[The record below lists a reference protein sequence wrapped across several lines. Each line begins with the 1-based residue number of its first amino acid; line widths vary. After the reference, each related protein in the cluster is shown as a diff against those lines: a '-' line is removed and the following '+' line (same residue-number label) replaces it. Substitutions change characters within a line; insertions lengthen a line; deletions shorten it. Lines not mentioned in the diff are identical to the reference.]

1 MKLKHQIYKPL
12 ITSSTT
18 RIAMPCIC
26 PNCGKK
32 LIEYAVFSEFRDS
45 NGWICDKC
53 KQFYS
58 QKEIKQIV
66 FNV

>member
-1 MKLKHQIYKPL
+1 MKLKYQICKPI
-12 ITSSTT
+12 ITSSTI
-18 RIAMPCIC
+18 RIAMSYIC
-26 PNCGKK
+26 PDCGKE

-58 QKEIKQIV
+58 QKEIKKIV

>member
-1 MKLKHQIYKPL
+1 MSY
-12 ITSSTT
+12 
-18 RIAMPCIC
+18 IC
-26 PNCGKK
+26 PNCGKE

-58 QKEIKQIV
+58 KREIKKLV
-66 FNV
+66 FNR

>member
-1 MKLKHQIYKPL
+1 MSY
-12 ITSSTT
+12 T
-18 RIAMPCIC
+18 C
-26 PNCGKK
+26 PDCGKE

-58 QKEIKQIV
+58 QKEIKKIV